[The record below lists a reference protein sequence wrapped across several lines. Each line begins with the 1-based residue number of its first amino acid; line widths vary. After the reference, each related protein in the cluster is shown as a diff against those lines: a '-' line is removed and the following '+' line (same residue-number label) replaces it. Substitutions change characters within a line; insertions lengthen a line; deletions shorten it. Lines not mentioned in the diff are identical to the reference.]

1 MRSLLQAGARVQT
14 QLAARGLR
22 FCFIGGIAN
31 FRWGT
36 PRLTNDLDLTVLTG
50 FGGEEPVIAA
60 LLEELAPRLASA
72 ADATDFALRHRVL
85 LLRTADGIAV
95 DVALGAMPFE
105 EATIARA
112 TDAELAPGAV
122 LRTCSATDLVVHKA
136 FAGRPQD
143 WVDIEGVLVRQHG
156 QLAWPR
162 LWADLREL
170 AELKEAPELLEELER
185 VARRAEAA
193 IGVFPRPRESG
204 GRS

>member
-1 MRSLLQAGARVQT
+1 MRSLLQAGARVQAQVT
-14 QLAARGLR
+14 ARGLR

-60 LLEELAPRLASA
+60 LLEDLAPRI
-72 ADATDFALRHRVL
+72 ADAAEFARRHRVL

-105 EATIARA
+105 EAAIERA
-112 TDAELAPGAV
+112 TEAELTPGAF

-143 WVDIEGVLVRQHG
+143 WVDIEGVLVRQQG
-156 QLAWPR
+156 KLLWPQ
-162 LWADLREL
+162 LWADLTEL
-170 AELKEAPELLEELER
+170 AVLKDAPELVEELER
-185 VARRAEAA
+185 VARRAEAV
-193 IGVFPRPRESG
+193 IGPFPRPR
-204 GRS
+204 

>member
-1 MRSLLQAGARVQT
+1 MQA
-14 QLAARGLR
+14 QLTRRGLR

-60 LLEELAPRLASA
+60 LLEDLAPRI
-72 ADATDFALRHRVL
+72 ADAVDFARRHRVL
-85 LLRTADGIAV
+85 LLRTTDGIAV

-105 EATIARA
+105 EATIERA
-112 TDAELAPGAV
+112 TEAELARDAL

-143 WVDIEGVLVRQHG
+143 WVDIEGVLVRQQG
-156 QLAWPR
+156 KLVWPQ
-162 LWADLREL
+162 LWADLAEL
-170 AELKEAPELLEELER
+170 AELKEAPEILEELER
-185 VARRAEAA
+185 VARRAEAVVGA
-193 IGVFPRPRESG
+193 FPRPR
-204 GRS
+204 